1 MSTKT
6 SDLEKRLIELEVRVK
21 MIEEKLNTTT
31 KPGDPKVGD
40 IKIGEVANLLKG
52 YLGK

>member
-6 SDLEKRLIELEVRVK
+6 TELEKRVIELEVRVK
-21 MIEEKLNTTT
+21 MLEEKLSTG

-40 IKIGEVANLLKG
+40 IKLGEVANLLKG
-52 YLGK
+52 YLSK